1 MCSQSI
7 RNNYIAAHAPR
18 PHRTMQRPECNY
30 YGRKYRSSEEAH
42 QSPEEN
48 SPVMEAPAFRVSRDT
63 GSEVTLTIVIDD

>member
-1 MCSQSI
+1 M
-7 RNNYIAAHAPR
+7 RPALIA
-18 PHRTMQRPECNY
+18 QRPECNY

-63 GSEVTLTIVIDD
+63 GSKVTLTIVIDD